1 MIDLRHQAIKHLWQ
15 RKPDARQNILARRH
29 WAPERGKG
37 VGHRTDNMRLAIHKR
52 AIDIQNNQKRRQ
64 TLPHK
69 IFKRIVF
76 DIMRVPLK
84 RIPRALHMFA

>member
-1 MIDLRHQAIKHLWQ
+1 M
-15 RKPDARQNILARRH
+15 
-29 WAPERGKG
+29 
-37 VGHRTDNMRLAIHKR
+37 GHRTDNMRLAIHKR